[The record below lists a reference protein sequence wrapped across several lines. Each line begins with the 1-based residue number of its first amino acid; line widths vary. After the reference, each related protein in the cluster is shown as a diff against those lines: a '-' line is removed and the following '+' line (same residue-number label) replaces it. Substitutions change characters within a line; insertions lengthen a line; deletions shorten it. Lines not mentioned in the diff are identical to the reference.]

1 MDQSAILAVAMA
13 LSGAIAGFLGGKRNG
28 EIAAQTVSLLQT
40 QVEELR
46 LQCVQIPQL
55 HERIAILEEMVTQRA
70 KVDDVLVIVTEIREK
85 LDAR

>member
-28 EIAAQTVSLLQT
+28 EIAAQTVTLLQA

-46 LQCVQIPQL
+46 TQCGQIPSL

-70 KVDDVLVIVTEIREK
+70 KVEEVLEIVTEIKEK
-85 LDAR
+85 LQ